1 MRREQVEA
9 VAAGIAVMAVPVALV
24 AIVVIRLLDHR
35 HPPAT
40 ITGYDSGDYY
50 ADNP

>member
-1 MRREQVEA
+1 MIIITIMMTTTRT
-9 VAAGIAVMAVPVALV
+9 AACLASAIATTIA
-24 AIVVIRLLDHR
+24 DHW

-50 ADNP
+50 ADNN

>member
-1 MRREQVEA
+1 MNPIRWA
-9 VAAGIAVMAVPVALV
+9 WCAASAIATTIA
-24 AIVVIRLLDHR
+24 DHW

-50 ADNP
+50 ADNN